1 MSLSDIDV
9 CFRSLANLAS
19 VIFAS
24 ATFTVVTL
32 ASVILDVVTELEA
45 SFASVTCAPAI

>member
-1 MSLSDIDV
+1 MSLSDIVV
-9 CFRSLANLAS
+9 CFRSLASLAR
-19 VIFAS
+19 VILLS

-45 SFASVTCAPAI
+45 SLASVT